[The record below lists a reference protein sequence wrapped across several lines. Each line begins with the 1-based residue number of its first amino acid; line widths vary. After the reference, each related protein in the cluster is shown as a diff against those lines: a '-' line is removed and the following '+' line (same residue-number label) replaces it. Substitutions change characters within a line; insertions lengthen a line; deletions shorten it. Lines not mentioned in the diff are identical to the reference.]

1 MLELDDRIGSLEA
14 GKDAD
19 CFLTDGDLLDP
30 RTRVLATVVDGR
42 GRPVPKG
49 RQLDQTASDEVHALI
64 GDGPHPR
71 DMMIEYLHLIQ
82 DRHGVQVPAID
93 RSL

>member
-1 MLELDDRIGSLEA
+1 MAESTTAHRHSHPGR
-14 GKDAD
+14 G
-19 CFLTDGDLLDP
+19 
-30 RTRVLATVVDGR
+30 GR

-82 DRHGVQVPAID
+82 DRYGCLTAGH
-93 RSL
+93 